1 MKPSRYT
8 FLVVPNHDGKNRR
21 FSISRRGTIFILFTT
36 ITVFTT
42 MVLCL
47 VYMIPK
53 ALDQQRMKIEYD
65 LLIGERSK
73 VLTLYRDL
81 ERLKEVERMLQKALG
96 TNLGESK
103 ALGDKLVDQSN
114 STSTVLDSMTFI
126 PSLLPVDGIVT
137 QEMIDNHE
145 NDSRKHFGIDIAV
158 PIGSSVSAS
167 ASGQVVF
174 AGHTTELGNLVV
186 IYHGNEYF
194 TYYGHNTAILVNP
207 YQQVMGGDEIAKS
220 GNTGESSG
228 PHLHLE
234 IWKEGEAVDPL
245 LYFPT
250 LNQSNMSVDKH
261 G

>member
-1 MKPSRYT
+1 
-8 FLVVPNHDGKNRR
+8 
-21 FSISRRGTIFILFTT
+21 
-36 ITVFTT
+36 

-158 PIGSSVSAS
+158 PIGSPVSAS

-174 AGHTTELGNLVV
+174 AWHTT
-186 IYHGNEYF
+186 
-194 TYYGHNTAILVNP
+194 
-207 YQQVMGGDEIAKS
+207 
-220 GNTGESSG
+220 
-228 PHLHLE
+228 
-234 IWKEGEAVDPL
+234 
-245 LYFPT
+245 
-250 LNQSNMSVDKH
+250 
-261 G
+261 